1 MLEDKIMTH
10 YIDLEPLPLITL
22 GIPVKNRAW
31 CIDKVLKAIEDLDY
45 PKNKIKII
53 FVDDYSKDGTY
64 ETITSW
70 TQKNKSKFHGIRVIR
85 ERSNIPKARN
95 LCIKHMEGKYILF
108 WDSDVIPPESLLKKM
123 IEIMEKQ
130 DDIGI
135 IGADYFYNSYLK
147 EASNK
152 TNVNIETHAIY
163 MGFTLI
169 KRKILDLISGFNEDL
184 TVGEDTDFCIR
195 VKENTKFKILW
206 SPEPVL
212 HLKREEDL
220 RKGVTGLLKWLKF
233 NFYTRGEDY
242 AITFKNLP
250 RLLKIRIIYYLLLP
264 QIFIV
269 TPIMVYQLTFT
280 PTISSLL
287 VLITY
292 LTYLAPGMY
301 LEVKGSTLKRGLV
314 RFFRFNMPTGI
325 ALSYGIIFHL
335 MKSIFRKRG

>member
-1 MLEDKIMTH
+1 MTY
-10 YIDLEPLPLITL
+10 YIDLNPLPLVTL

-31 CIDKVLKAIEDLDY
+31 YIDKVLKAIEDLDY

-64 ETITSW
+64 ETIISW

-123 IEIMEKQ
+123 IETMEKQ
-130 DDIGI
+130 GNIGI
-135 IGADYFYNSYLK
+135 IGADYFYDPYIE

-152 TNVNIETHAIY
+152 TNVNTETHAIY

-169 KRKILDLISGFNEDL
+169 KRKILDLIGGFNEDL

-195 VKENTKFKILW
+195 VKENTKFKIYW
-206 SPEPVL
+206 SSEPVL

-220 RKGVTGLLKWLKF
+220 RKGVTGLFKWLKF
-233 NFYTRGEDY
+233 NFRTRGKEY
-242 AITFKNLP
+242 ATTFKNLP

-264 QIFIV
+264 QIFIT
-269 TPIMVYQLTFT
+269 TPIIIYQLTLT
-280 PTISSLL
+280 PIVAPLL
-287 VLITY
+287 ILITY
-292 LTYLAPGMY
+292 LAYLTPGMY
-301 LEVKGSTLKRGLV
+301 LEVKGSALKRGLV

-325 ALSYGIIFHL
+325 ALSYGIIFHS
-335 MKSIFRKRG
+335 MKSIFGKRR